1 MSAIAV
7 LSLPHDWWDSERWLV
22 TLIRLLPIAFL
33 HGAYD
38 ALLMRGHPVWAG
50 IVATVTILLL
60 PILLWAEETLG
71 GEV

>member
-1 MSAIAV
+1 
-7 LSLPHDWWDSERWLV
+7 LV